1 MRVLSAD
8 FYVRYGG
15 GMLIA
20 DAVLGRLLIY
30 ARALS
35 PSVYYGSSVHSL
47 RTVLVL
53 LSAR

>member
-30 ARALS
+30 ARFKSIGLLWLIS
-35 PSVYYGSSVHSL
+35 PFTAGG
-47 RTVLVL
+47 
-53 LSAR
+53 LSATTAR